1 MAPPMTPPKLLLI
14 EDDPSDA
21 ALLLRQLTDVGLQ
34 AEHCYTLG
42 GGLHRLSEG
51 GIDLVLLD
59 LRLPPFSRLESL
71 AQMKSESPHVPI
83 IVLSGY
89 EDADAIAGAMKAGA
103 ADYFVKSGL
112 DVHRL
117 AESVGRILG
126 GVSQASGSA

>member
-1 MAPPMTPPKLLLI
+1 MSAPKLLLI

-21 ALLLRQLTDVGLQ
+21 MLLLRHLGALGFE

-42 GGLHRLSEG
+42 GGLHRLTEG

-71 AQMKSESPHVPI
+71 SQMKAESPHVPI

-89 EDADAIAGAMKAGA
+89 ADRDAIAGALQAGA
-103 ADYFVKSGL
+103 SDYFVKDGL
-112 DVHRL
+112 DVNRL
-117 AESVGRILG
+117 AAAILR
-126 GVSQASGSA
+126 VVANRSQASGTSS